1 MIGMTE
7 DWGGGNGRDLVVQ
20 YENQVLRVVDDSKS
34 DPYDWI
40 WVTRHLSHFHSRFL
54 QDMVQ
59 GLVNQLLEEAA
70 KQATQKGFCESAM
83 GKATKERDRRLR
95 EAKKLNLGANN
106 FFPGSIFNGETIFA
120 EQYATLR
127 TKPKVKHTIFQPLNG
142 VFLVE
147 IQIQGQI
154 HVSW

>member
-1 MIGMTE
+1 MGGKI
-7 DWGGGNGRDLVVQ
+7 DWDDRDDRGLGRWKWKLVVQ
-20 YENQVLRVVDDSKS
+20 YENRVLRVDDSKS

-106 FFPGSIFNGETIFA
+106 FFPGLIFNGETIFA
-120 EQYATLR
+120 EQYDTLIAT
-127 TKPKVKHTIFQPLNG
+127 PKVTHNFPTFKCF
-142 VFLVE
+142 FL
-147 IQIQGQI
+147 
-154 HVSW
+154 